1 MSVADVQKIVRRVKL
16 TYCASDPFPMKDII
30 NSTNFDEVLS
40 VMTEMINASINNNVF
55 PESEKMAIVKPIV
68 KNDLDTQSLA
78 SLRPVSNLTFLSKI
92 LENVILDQL
101 TLHLQSVQAIPDNQS
116 AYRQLY
122 STETALCSVVNS
134 LLVSMDE
141 GKCSVLLL
149 LDLSAAFD
157 TVEHDLLL
165 QDCRNIGI
173 VGDALDYLESYLT
186 GRTYCVQIGK
196 LGKFVLKRNV

>member
-1 MSVADVQKIVRRVKL
+1 M
-16 TYCASDPFPMKDII
+16 
-30 NSTNFDEVLS
+30 
-40 VMTEMINASINNNVF
+40 
-55 PESEKMAIVKPIV
+55 
-68 KNDLDTQSLA
+68 
-78 SLRPVSNLTFLSKI
+78 SNLTFLSKI

-101 TLHLQSVQAIPDNQS
+101 MLHLQLVQAIPDSQS

-165 QDCRNIGI
+165 QDCKNIGI
-173 VGDALDYLESYLT
+173 VGDALDYLKSYLT
-186 GRTYCVQIGK
+186 GRTYRVQIGK
-196 LGKFVLKRNV
+196 VFSEKKCLRRGVPQGSVLGPILFCIYTAELSCLLQRHGVNFKLYADDIPTVIHSNGQN